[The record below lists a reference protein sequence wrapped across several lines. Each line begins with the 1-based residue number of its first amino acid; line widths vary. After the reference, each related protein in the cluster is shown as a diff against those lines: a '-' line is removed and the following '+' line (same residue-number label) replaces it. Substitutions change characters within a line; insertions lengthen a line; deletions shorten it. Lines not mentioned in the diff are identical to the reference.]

1 MITSLFSIFD
11 PGLRFFSFS
20 WLIFLFVLWYTPSP
34 YWFTNYYL
42 FYLILYIKLVK
53 KEMDYL
59 LSFVIKG
66 GYSFFRMIFF
76 FISFFNLIAIFP
88 FIFSVTSHLLLT
100 LPLSYSIWL
109 GIVSFC
115 LLKSFQRFLAHLIP
129 MGTPLALIRFIVIVE
144 LLSNIIRPI
153 ALTFR
158 LTANM
163 IAGHLLMSLVGGA
176 VLSLRLGFMLVGS
189 FFQSLLVTIELG
201 VCIVQ
206 AYVFTSL
213 LLLYL
218 SDREH

>member
-1 MITSLFSIFD
+1 
-11 PGLRFFSFS
+11 
-20 WLIFLFVLWYTPSP
+20 
-34 YWFTNYYL
+34 
-42 FYLILYIKLVK
+42 
-53 KEMDYL
+53 
-59 LSFVIKG
+59 
-66 GYSFFRMIFF
+66 
-76 FISFFNLIAIFP
+76 
-88 FIFSVTSHLLLT
+88 
-100 LPLSYSIWL
+100 
-109 GIVSFC
+109 
-115 LLKSFQRFLAHLIP
+115 

-189 FFQSLLVTIELG
+189 FFHSLLVTIELG